1 MNTQLIHG
9 GILALQFKAW
19 KEKLPHES
27 SVFENKLYHILI

>member
-9 GILALQFKAW
+9 SILALQFKAW

-27 SVFENKLYHILI
+27 SVENKLYHILI

>member
-9 GILALQFKAW
+9 GILALQFKGW

-27 SVFENKLYHILI
+27 SVENKYHILI